1 MKKSILFLILAI
13 FAICLVQSVA
23 AANIEEPVTKITPAQ
38 TSYTP
43 GDRVTITAEVP
54 FSTTSGTTFPGTHSI
69 RAYTDLDNPEWVYT
83 VKINGHGQE
92 QTVSRQVLTISGYM
106 LDYPASQNTISL
118 SIVLTG
124 TIPSMP
130 TSGEKALFSI
140 EQLDASGNT
149 ISGSHYEVDAMIV
162 IPEDIDR
169 LRAIVESDLNTFD
182 TEITDKL
189 KTGVDVSQAQA
200 KYDAAREKWIQSATA
215 SYVTAKVLLDDAQK
229 LITEGKTQLEKSWAQ
244 KSIDETTAALEK
256 TAYYITDFKVNRS
269 MTNDARVLNI
279 ETKVESAQSSLN
291 SANGLM
297 ANENYA
303 QAYTVAETAHAKASE
318 ALASAEELYAEVS
331 KGIIPDVGGS
341 GIFVII
347 GIVVIIAIVG
357 FFVYRRKTS
366 WDELG

>member
-13 FAICLVQSVA
+13 FALCMVQSVA
-23 AANIEEPVTKITPAQ
+23 AANIEEPITRITPDQ

-43 GDRVTITAEVP
+43 GDKVTITAEVP
-54 FSTTSGTTFPGTHSI
+54 FATTGGSTFPDNHYV

-83 VKINGHGQE
+83 VKVNGHGE
-92 QTVSRQVLTISGYM
+92 EHTVSRQALSISGFM
-106 LDYPASQNTISL
+106 LNYPSQNTVSI

-124 TIPSMP
+124 TIPSIP
-130 TSGEKALFSI
+130 TSGERALFSI
-140 EQLDASGNT
+140 EQTDGSGNT
-149 ISGSHYEVDAMIV
+149 VSGSHYELDAMIV
-162 IPEDIDR
+162 IPEDIDK

-215 SYVTAKVLLDDAQK
+215 SYATAKVLLDDAQK
-229 LITEGKTQLEKSWAQ
+229 LITEGKKQLEKSWAQ

-269 MTNDARVLNI
+269 MSNDARVLNI

-297 ANENYA
+297 SNENYA
-303 QAYTVAETAHAKASE
+303 QAYTVAETAHQKASE

-331 KGIIPDVGGS
+331 KGIIPDMGGT

-347 GIVVIIAIVG
+347 GIVVVIAIIG
-357 FFVYRRKTS
+357 FLVYRHRTS

>member
-1 MKKSILFLILAI
+1 MRKSILFLVLAI
-13 FAICLVQSVA
+13 FALCLVQSVA
-23 AANIEEPVTKITPAQ
+23 AANIQEPVTKVTPAQ

-43 GDRVTITAEVP
+43 GDKVTVTAEIP
-54 FSTTSGTTFPGTHSI
+54 FATTGGSTFPGQHSI

-106 LDYPASQNTISL
+106 LDYPSQNTIAL

-130 TSGEKALFSI
+130 TSGEKAIFSI
-140 EQLDASGNT
+140 EQINENGNT
-149 ISGSHYEVDAMIV
+149 VSGSHYEVDVMVV
-162 IPEDIDR
+162 IPEDIDK
-169 LRAIVESDLNTFD
+169 LRAIVESDLGTFE

-189 KTGVDVSQAQA
+189 KTGVDTSQAQA

-215 SYVTAKVLLDDAQK
+215 SYATAKVLLDDAQK
-229 LITEGKTQLEKSWAQ
+229 LITDGKTQLERAWAQ
-244 KSIDETTAALEK
+244 KSIDETTAALER
-256 TAYYITDFKVNRS
+256 TAFYITDFKVNRS
-269 MTNDARVLNI
+269 MTNDPKVINI

-303 QAYTVAETAHAKASE
+303 QAYTVAESAHVKASE
-318 ALASAEELYAEVS
+318 ALASAEALYAEVS
-331 KGIIPDVGGS
+331 KGIIPDLGGA
-341 GIFVII
+341 GLFIII
-347 GIVVIIAIVG
+347 GIVAVIAIAG
-357 FFVYRRKTS
+357 FLYYRHTTS

>member
-1 MKKSILFLILAI
+1 MRKSILFLVLAI
-13 FAICLVQSVA
+13 FALCLVQSVA
-23 AANIEEPVTKITPAQ
+23 AANIQEPVTKVTPAQ

-43 GDRVTITAEVP
+43 GDKVTVTAEVP
-54 FSTTSGTTFPGTHSI
+54 FATTGGSTFPGSHNI

-106 LDYPASQNTISL
+106 LDYPSQNTISI

-130 TSGEKALFSI
+130 TSGEKAIFSI
-140 EQLDASGNT
+140 EQINENGNT
-149 ISGSHYEVDAMIV
+149 VSGSHYEVDVMVV
-162 IPEDIDR
+162 IPEDIDK
-169 LRAIVESDLNTFD
+169 LRAIVESDLGTFE

-189 KTGVDVSQAQA
+189 KTGVDTSQAQA
-200 KYDAAREKWIQSATA
+200 KYDTAREKWIQSATA
-215 SYVTAKVLLDDAQK
+215 SYATAKVLLDDAQK
-229 LITEGKTQLEKSWAQ
+229 LITEGKTQLERAWAQ
-244 KSIDETTAALEK
+244 KSIDEATAALER
-256 TAYYITDFKVNRS
+256 TAFYITDFKVNRS
-269 MTNDARVLNI
+269 MTNDPKVINI

-303 QAYTVAETAHAKASE
+303 QAYTVAESAHVKASE
-318 ALASAEELYAEVS
+318 ALASAEALYAEVS
-331 KGIIPDVGGS
+331 KGIIPDLGGA
-341 GIFVII
+341 GLFIII
-347 GIVVIIAIVG
+347 GIVVVIGIVG
-357 FFVYRRKTS
+357 YFVYRRQTS

>member
-1 MKKSILFLILAI
+1 MKKSIFLLILVI
-13 FAICLVQSVA
+13 FALCLVQSVS
-23 AANIEEPVTKITPAQ
+23 AANIQEPVTKITPAQ

-43 GDRVTITAEVP
+43 GDRVTVTAEVP
-54 FSTTSGTTFPGTHSI
+54 FATTGGSTFPGQHSV

-106 LDYPASQNTISL
+106 LDYPSQNTIAL

-124 TIPSMP
+124 TIPSIP
-130 TSGEKALFSI
+130 TSGEKAIFSI
-140 EQLDASGNT
+140 EQINENGNT
-149 ISGSHYEVDAMIV
+149 VSGSHYEVDVMVV
-162 IPEDIDR
+162 IPEDIDK

-215 SYVTAKVLLDDAQK
+215 SYATAKVLLDDAQK
-229 LITEGKTQLEKSWAQ
+229 LITEGKTQLEKFWAQ

-256 TAYYITDFKVNRS
+256 TAFYITDFKVNRS

-297 ANENYA
+297 SNENYA

-331 KGIIPDVGGS
+331 KGIIPDMGGA
-341 GIFVII
+341 GIFIII
-347 GIVVIIAIVG
+347 GIVVVIAIVG
-357 FFVYRRKTS
+357 FFVYRRQTS